1 MELLD
6 YLKWRNDVSLSV
18 SSFNDVDNVILS
30 YISYIDFGK
39 LFPESG
45 KIYSIEEIFEAYCE
59 KYSLDE
65 VKENGQFTARAPLLL
80 EQMVKGER
88 FKGTRHDAMTWEVM
102 RDKFVESELD
112 AMSDFINSSLGT
124 WLEQTDDETR
134 ESIVSTAFAMIEE
147 TEVETFK
154 EFGSSLLK
162 NSGTI
167 IKGFVKLPKEKR
179 DELTKALGRLL
190 QSGGEAVMDKMP
202 MVSGK
207 E

>member
-1 MELLD
+1 M
-6 YLKWRNDVSLSV
+6 LSNNGEKKIV
-18 SSFNDVDNVILS
+18 KSSAK
-30 YISYIDFGK
+30 G
-39 LFPESG
+39 
-45 KIYSIEEIFEAYCE
+45 IF
-59 KYSLDE
+59 
-65 VKENGQFTARAPLLL
+65 Q
-80 EQMVKGER
+80 
-88 FKGTRHDAMTWEVM
+88 HDAMTWEVM

-134 ESIVSTAFAMIEE
+134 ESVVSTAFAMIEE